1 MVRNATIE
9 IRSAAMAI
17 WLVRAGAHGQFEE
30 KFLSEKRVYVTWD
43 RFNIDI
49 GAMEKRDELIKAM
62 TDSYPDSKHKTILN
76 WVSQLWA
83 FAHRMSVGD
92 WIVMPSKQQPSIF
105 IGEITGHYEFDL
117 NGTDPFFHWR
127 SVTWIG
133 ESVPR
138 SHFGQDLLYSFG
150 AFLTICQIKRNDAEQ
165 RLKVMRADNWAPE
178 SDTAVISPSEDQ
190 GNGATEPESTDLDE
204 VARDQISRLI
214 EARFKGHRFTRMVNA
229 ILEAKGYSTFVSQE
243 GADGGAD
250 ILAGNGP
257 MGFGD
262 QQICVEVKSG
272 SEPIG
277 REVADKLLG
286 AVDKFR
292 ATQGLLVSWGG
303 FRSNVQRELA
313 SSFFKLRLWGRAELL
328 EQLFESYE
336 ELDDELKAEL
346 PLKRIWTVALNED

>member
-1 MVRNATIE
+1 
-9 IRSAAMAI
+9 MAI

-43 RFNIDI
+43 RFNVDI
-49 GAMEKRDELIKAM
+49 GSMEKRDELINAM
-62 TDSYPDSKHKTILN
+62 TNCYPDSKQKTILN
-76 WVSQLWA
+76 WASQLWA

-92 WIVMPSKQQPSIF
+92 WAVMPSKQQPTIF
-105 IGEITGHYEFDL
+105 IGELTGNYEFDR

-127 SVTWIG
+127 SVNWIG
-133 ESVPR
+133 ESIPR
-138 SHFGQDLLYSFG
+138 SRFGQDLLYSFG

-165 RLKVMRADNWAPE
+165 RLRAMRANEWAPE
-178 SDTAVISPSEDQ
+178 SDTTVILPNTDQ
-190 GNGATEPESTDLDE
+190 ADVGVEPGATDLDE

-214 EARFKGHRFTRMVNA
+214 EARFKGHRFTDLVNA
-229 ILEAKGYSTFVSQE
+229 ILEAKGYSTFLSQP

-272 SEPIG
+272 AEPIG
-277 REVADKLLG
+277 REVGDKLLG

-313 SSFFKLRLWGRAELL
+313 SSFFKLRLWGRSELL

-336 ELDDELKAEL
+336 ELDEEVKAEL
-346 PLKRIWTVALNED
+346 PLKRIWTVALKED